1 MPNEVQPKIFSMDKN
16 KKIYFETSALNYI
29 SKGRSFADAIATKGL
44 QNFKGNRWY
53 ISSVT
58 IWEILLKQDDSNRE
72 KIIHFAQHLFESDLL
87 PSPEEIIVT
96 YLKAGCPICENPYRF
111 VSYTPM
117 AEAWKDIC
125 SNKAKTLHFDKD
137 ELSKRVQIIREL
149 SKHLHKLIRNQD
161 FNIVN
166 NSDCIITEIGLQSII
181 SNLSFVRQ
189 EAELDN
195 EEKSLYKISIFYILT
210 ILCAE
215 ISLDSETIRKFW
227 KNVGIDS
234 TYERLQYL
242 LSNHEVLVHRGP
254 FLEMA
259 LMTYYQTKNK
269 FSRGVLFDSFHA
281 VYLPYID
288 YLFTTDNH
296 FRKLRQGVEYP
307 NYLKIILMDEV
318 VITSQEREI
327 QLPDSFLST

>member
-1 MPNEVQPKIFSMDKN
+1 MDKN
-16 KKIYFETSALNYI
+16 RKFYFETSALNYI
-29 SKGRSFADAIATKGL
+29 AKGRNFEDAIATKGL
-44 QNFKGNRWY
+44 QNFKRNRWY

-87 PSPEEIIVT
+87 LSPEEIIIT
-96 YLKAGCPICENPYRF
+96 YLKAGCPICEKPYHF

-125 SNKAKTLHFDKD
+125 SNKAKTLHFNKD
-137 ELSKRVQIIREL
+137 ELSKKIEIIREL

-161 FNIVN
+161 FNIFN
-166 NSDCIITEIGLQSII
+166 NSDLIITEIGLQSII

-210 ILCAE
+210 ILCAG

-234 TYERLQYL
+234 IYERLQYI

-259 LMTYYQTKNK
+259 LMTYYQTKDK

-288 YLFTTDNH
+288 YLFTNDNH
-296 FRKLRQGVEYP
+296 FRKLRQGVEHP

-318 VITSQEREI
+318 VITSHKREI